1 MNIPDDATY
10 YAEREASEKRRAE
23 VAADPTARYAHIT
36 MAAEYR
42 RLAAEARRRAGV
54 SLESAHTITSEPA
67 AGGVTAHQPS
77 AGQRHQRQG
86 APARAAST
94 VTADRTSSPEA
105 RR

>member
-23 VAADPTARYAHIT
+23 LAADPTARYAHIT

-42 RLAAEARRRAGV
+42 RLAAEARRSA
-54 SLESAHTITSEPA
+54 SLESAHIITPEPA
-67 AGGVTAHQPS
+67 AGGVPAHRPS
-77 AGQRHQRQG
+77 PGRRQQHRG
-86 APARAAST
+86 APARAASA